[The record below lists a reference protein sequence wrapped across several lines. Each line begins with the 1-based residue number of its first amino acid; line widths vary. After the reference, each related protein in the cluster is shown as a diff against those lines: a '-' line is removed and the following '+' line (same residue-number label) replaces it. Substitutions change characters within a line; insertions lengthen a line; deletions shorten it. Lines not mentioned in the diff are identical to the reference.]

1 MDGEL
6 DCRSDETRAV
16 PILVRFSVRCCFVD
30 REKLIIHYTDGH
42 DVDEDEMAILSQG
55 AGWSS
60 RIDAGITRRNLYNT
74 PSYVATDVA
83 SSNIRN

>member
-16 PILVRFSVRCCFVD
+16 PLLARFSVRCCFV
-30 REKLIIHYTDGH
+30 EHAKIKNYTDFH
-42 DVDEDEMAILSQG
+42 NVDEDEMAILSQG

-83 SSNIRN
+83 SSDI